1 VEGQQDVLPN
11 DPIIYIIPVEVYK
24 QLWEQNNDPT
34 VINAYNS
41 LLALLQAKPD
51 PIPTAGMPVLPI
63 EEVAGVNDLV
73 TQYAYVDTT
82 TGFGVRF
89 IGRFSQG
96 SNPVSNDNPQLFYIY
111 QGLSDD
117 GVYLITF
124 FYPVATGALPNSED
138 ISDDEQQQADTD
150 LQGYLDAKV
159 AELNAL
165 APADWEPNLVT
176 LDAVITSLEF
186 PVAAAGPAI
195 TDITWLWTEVIQ
207 PDGQSIVADP
217 ENYTLL
223 LLADGSFSFMADC
236 NSGSGAYT
244 LDGSSLS
251 LEIGP
256 MTMAICSEE
265 SLSDFYIQLL
275 SQVGSYEVFEGY
287 LGLNLKDSAGRMG
300 YYVSVP
306 IEDDPELS
314 PDDPTA
320 VAIDVINVRSGP
332 GTSYPSYGLASPGAK
347 ARVIG
352 ISEDGGWW
360 VVEISTSIATDGR
373 GWVSADYVEV
383 TNGDD
388 VPVIEPPPFP

>member
-1 VEGQQDVLPN
+1 MEGQQDVLPN

-207 PDGQSIVADP
+207 PDG
-217 ENYTLL
+217 
-223 LLADGSFSFMADC
+223 
-236 NSGSGAYT
+236 
-244 LDGSSLS
+244 
-251 LEIGP
+251 
-256 MTMAICSEE
+256 
-265 SLSDFYIQLL
+265 
-275 SQVGSYEVFEGY
+275 
-287 LGLNLKDSAGRMG
+287 
-300 YYVSVP
+300 
-306 IEDDPELS
+306 
-314 PDDPTA
+314 
-320 VAIDVINVRSGP
+320 
-332 GTSYPSYGLASPGAK
+332 
-347 ARVIG
+347 
-352 ISEDGGWW
+352 
-360 VVEISTSIATDGR
+360 
-373 GWVSADYVEV
+373 
-383 TNGDD
+383 
-388 VPVIEPPPFP
+388 